1 MERRPSLASDAVIF
15 GVNFAGPHILLVNVR
30 DRAYLS
36 RIAMILSSTARL
48 EELDTFLAFTTE
60 DLCLA
65 ALDKDIQRL
74 EHGVVV
80 HPMEF

>member
-1 MERRPSLASDAVIF
+1 MEKRPPFASDAAIF
-15 GVNFAGPHILLVNVR
+15 GVNLTGPHILLVTVR
-30 DRAYLS
+30 DRARLS
-36 RIAMILSSTARL
+36 RIAMVLSSTAHL

-60 DLCLA
+60 DLRLA